1 MTGLELREIR
11 KKLGLT
17 QEELANEMGFSTRTI
32 INYEKS
38 EYLPKSKSEFFTK
51 FLNQKLTDLQKSEN
65 LPNNGDS
72 FSRNTA
78 FAKEDLE
85 ALADVIREKH
95 PEFEANNFSVIKPET
110 VKNNEPFENKNGN
123 NFIQLPNGQ
132 YYMTVPLAEFKVQ
145 AGFLDHYQDA
155 DYLMDL
161 QQHGM
166 VVEKPVQGRYVAFRV
181 SGDSM
186 DDGSINAIPRNS
198 IVSTRELQRQHWSS
212 KLRYRDFPY
221 WIIYTRQSKLPLLK
235 EIIDH
240 DVATGFVT
248 CHSLNDSPEF
258 HDFQIHIDEIQAL
271 FYVIDV
277 TKSVSK
283 KLTY

>member
-51 FLNQKLTDLQKSEN
+51 FLNQKLEEHNKSEN
-65 LPNNGDS
+65 LPNNHTS
-72 FSRNTA
+72 FSRNSA
-78 FAKEDLE
+78 FLKEDVE
-85 ALADVIREKH
+85 ALSDVVREQS
-95 PEFEANNFSVIKPET
+95 PEYQDVQVIKPEF
-110 VKNNEPFENKNGN
+110 VKNNERFENKNGN
-123 NFIQLPNGQ
+123 NFIELPNGQ
-132 YYMTVPLAEFKVQ
+132 FYMTMPLAEFKIQ

-155 DYLMDL
+155 EYLMDL

-166 VVEKPVQGRYVAFRV
+166 VVEKPVQGRYIAFRV

-198 IVSTRELQRQHWSS
+198 IVSSRELQRQHWSS

-221 WIIYTRQSKLPLLK
+221 WVIYTKQSKMPLLK

-240 DVATGFVT
+240 DVSTGLVT